1 MDEIDHLISEKTKR
15 AQALRLELAQ
25 VENDLRALRRSR
37 ALMRGEP
44 NPDEVARYT
53 HRGRPS
59 LPDLVEEILRS
70 EPIGLY
76 VDDIVARLAELNVHA
91 NRQTITS
98 SLTRWIKK
106 GKRFKKIGRN
116 TFALREAG

>member
-70 EPIGLY
+70 EPNGLY